1 MLRDATL
8 TTPRT
13 LPQMDI
19 RGSVVATGCRFAIVV
34 SRFNE
39 DITSGLLSGARSA
52 LVEAGVRD
60 DDVTLVHVPGAFEI
74 PVASLHLAET
84 GRFDAVICL
93 GCLIKGD
100 TMHFEYI
107 AEAASQGIMNVSVTT
122 GVPVAFGVLT
132 TLTEDQAVARA
143 EPGEGNKGRE
153 AALAAI
159 EMATLFKRLA
169 ALRVSHGGGA

>member
-1 MLRDATL
+1 
-8 TTPRT
+8 
-13 LPQMDI
+13 MDI

-39 DITSGLLSGARSA
+39 EITSGLLSGARSA
-52 LVEAGVRD
+52 LVEAAVND
-60 DDVTLVHVPGAFEI
+60 EDVTVIHVPGAFEI
-74 PVASLHLAET
+74 PVAALHAAQA
-84 GRFDAVICL
+84 GSFDAVICL

-107 AEAASQGIMNVSVTT
+107 AEAASQGIMNVSVST

-132 TLTEDQAVARA
+132 AMTDEQAIVRSA
-143 EPGEGNKGRE
+143 PGEGNKGRE

-159 EMATLFKRLA
+159 EMATMFKRLGSQHTA
-169 ALRVSHGGGA
+169 GGHA

>member
-1 MLRDATL
+1 L
-8 TTPRT
+8 TTPRN
-13 LPQMDI
+13 LPPIDI

-39 DITSGLLSGARSA
+39 EVTSGLLSGARAA
-52 LVEAGVRD
+52 LIEAGVGD

-74 PVASLHLAET
+74 PVAALRLAES

-107 AEAASQGIMNVSVTT
+107 AEAVSHGIMTVSVTT

-132 TLTEDQAVARA
+132 TMTDEQALLRSAA
-143 EPGEGNKGRE
+143 GDGNKGRE
-153 AALAAI
+153 SARAAI
-159 EMATLFKRLA
+159 AMATLFKRL
-169 ALRVSHGGGA
+169 GAEPEPRGNS

>member
-1 MLRDATL
+1 
-8 TTPRT
+8 
-13 LPQMDI
+13 MDI

-39 DITSGLLSGARSA
+39 EITSGLLSGARSA
-52 LVEAGVRD
+52 LLEAGVNE

-74 PVASLHLAET
+74 PVTALHLAQT
-84 GRFDAVICL
+84 SRFDAVICL

-107 AEAASQGIMNVSVTT
+107 ADAASHGIMNASLTT

-132 TLTEDQAVARA
+132 TMTDEQAFARSA
-143 EPGEGNKGRE
+143 PGDGNKGRE

-169 ALRVSHGGGA
+169 APRGGAA

>member
-1 MLRDATL
+1 
-8 TTPRT
+8 
-13 LPQMDI
+13 MDI

-52 LVEAGVRD
+52 LVEAGVAD
-60 DDVTLVHVPGAFEI
+60 GDVSVVHVPGAFEI
-74 PVASLHLAET
+74 PVAALHLAQT
-84 GRFDAVICL
+84 SRFDAVICL

-107 AEAASQGIMNVSVTT
+107 ADAATHGIMNVSVTT
-122 GVPVAFGVLT
+122 GVPLAFGVLT
-132 TLTEDQAVARA
+132 TTTEEQAVVRSS
-143 EPGEGNKGRE
+143 PGDQNKGRE

-159 EMATLFKRLA
+159 EMATLFKRLGAQHA
-169 ALRVSHGGGA
+169 AQGGSV

>member
-1 MLRDATL
+1 M

-39 DITSGLLSGARSA
+39 EITSGLLSGARTA
-52 LVEAGVRD
+52 LVEAAVRD

-74 PVASLHLAET
+74 PVTALHLAET

-107 AEAASQGIMNVSVTT
+107 AEAAAHAIMNVSVTT

-132 TLTEDQAVARA
+132 TLTEAQATVRA

-159 EMATLFKRLA
+159 EMATLFKKLGTPHA
-169 ALRVSHGGGA
+169 PPGGGA

>member
-1 MLRDATL
+1 M
-8 TTPRT
+8 TTPRNSPP
-13 LPQMDI
+13 LDI

-39 DITSGLLSGARSA
+39 EITSGLLSGARST
-52 LVEAGVRD
+52 LFEAAVSEA
-60 DDVTLVHVPGAFEI
+60 DVTVIHVPGAFEI
-74 PVASLHLAET
+74 PVVALQAAQT

-107 AEAASQGIMNVSVTT
+107 AEATSHGIMNVSVAT

-132 TLTEDQAVARA
+132 TMTDEQAIVRSS
-143 EPGEGNKGRE
+143 PGDTNKGRE

-159 EMATLFKRLA
+159 EMATLFKRLRGHA
-169 ALRVSHGGGA
+169 GGGA